1 MILRQCGQLRFDFDP
16 FGRFVEREGLPDD
29 RADLCLVHTP
39 EPRRCSGRI
48 RTDDLRH
55 MRPAGTTEFPTQQW
69 CARRPAVARRPGS
82 CNARAV
88 VGMVRAQD
96 RRGRGELAYSLG
108 GVSQTPSTR
117 HASAQNGASV
127 SSATCGCVARRD
139 RNHSAN
145 TKNTTAALA
154 HLSCGRDLR
163 WVARSRAHCN
173 QSAARHLPACTTVSG
188 TTGSVSESLAKRND
202 R

>member
-1 MILRQCGQLRFDFDP
+1 MIVRTWTP
-16 FGRFVEREGLPDD
+16 FTHQSLGVARVVLLGSDSNQRSPAYEAGGDD
-29 RADLCLVHTP
+29 RILP
-39 EPRRCSGRI
+39 PSSGV
-48 RTDDLRH
+48 
-55 MRPAGTTEFPTQQW
+55 PG
-69 CARRPAVARRPGS
+69 RPAVVRRPRS

-108 GVSQTPSTR
+108 GISQTPSKR
-117 HASAQNGASV
+117 HTSAQNGASM

-173 QSAARHLPACTTVSG
+173 QSAVRYLPAWTTVSG
-188 TTGSVSESLAKRND
+188 TTGSVSESLAEAK
-202 R
+202 